1 MLFSF
6 SKAMLL
12 AGGRL
17 FFRISYEGGENIPRQ
32 GALIV
37 ASNHQSHLDPPLVG
51 VGVPRHVFFMAKRE
65 FTKFRLFRWFLG
77 DIGTIFVNRSQGR
90 EALNAAME
98 FLQAGRAIVIFPEGT
113 RTRTGHIGTGKKG
126 VAILAHRTGAT
137 VVPACIVGADKCF
150 PAGSRRIRLG
160 RIKVYYGEPL
170 RFELI
175 PEGQI
180 PEDLLAET
188 TTIIM
193 NAIIAL
199 APPEIRPL
207 AQNPSVK
214 ESREIS

>member
-1 MLFSF
+1 
-6 SKAMLL
+6 MLL

-17 FFRISYEGGENIPRQ
+17 FFHITYEGGEHIPRE

-51 VGVPRHVFFMAKRE
+51 VGVPRHVFFLAKKE
-65 FTKFRLFRWFLG
+65 FTRFRLFRWFLR

-90 EALNAAME
+90 EALNAALE

-150 PAGSRRIRLG
+150 PAGSRRIHLG
-160 RIKVYYGEPL
+160 RIKVYYGEPM

-175 PEGQI
+175 PEGLI
-180 PEDLLAET
+180 PEELLAET
-188 TTIIM
+188 TTTIM

-207 AQNPSVK
+207 VKDSPVK
-214 ESREIS
+214 ETGETT